1 MSVALHAI
9 KPKTRVFI
17 SGDCDCGYFCSGTAS
32 ITALDFF
39 TLLETRPYPQKD
51 IVVRLHMHKGE
62 VVMETVSPL
71 GV

>member
-1 MSVALHAI
+1 MSAVLHAI
-9 KPKTRVFI
+9 KRKMRAFI

-39 TLLETRPYPQKD
+39 TLLETKLHPQKD

-71 GV
+71 GI